1 MSKLKALS
9 GFPEWLPEQE
19 LVQQQILDTIQ
30 RCYTLHGFAPLRT
43 RAMEP
48 LSVLLAKGETSKE
61 VYVLSRLQSDER
73 EPASAS
79 EEDGLGLH
87 FDLTV
92 PFARYVVE
100 NRGRLSFPYR
110 RYQVQ
115 PVWRGER
122 PQLGRYREFIQADVD
137 VIGSESLHVRHDAEI
152 VRVIAY
158 TLGELPIPQGHRMS
172 RCHCPMKKEFA
183 VRSIPDGEASCRCA
197 TQPFRLGH
205 PIQWI

>member
-205 PIQWI
+205 PIQ